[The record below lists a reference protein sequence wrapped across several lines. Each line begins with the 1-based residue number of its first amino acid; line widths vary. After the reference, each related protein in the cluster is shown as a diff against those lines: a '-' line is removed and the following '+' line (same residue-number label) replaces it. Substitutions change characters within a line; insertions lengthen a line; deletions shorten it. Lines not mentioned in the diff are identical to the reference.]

1 MTMKFLTKKNAIM
14 FFILLLV
21 VSILLKPRYLHNI
34 HSTLIG
40 RLLLVA
46 FIVVASM
53 NHILLGLLVG
63 LCVIIV
69 SNMYYIE
76 GMGNIGDDNSTDN
89 TSPGDKINVTTTPP
103 NSDTDANANTDKDK
117 DKNKEKDGTDRQTIE
132 STIQSKDSNNIQVSR
147 DMLRSGDDVA
157 PSEPTTEGF
166 CTGSCAVVH

>member
-1 MTMKFLTKKNAIM
+1 MKLLTKKNAIM

-76 GMGNIGDDNSTDN
+76 GMTTIGDDNSTDN
-89 TSPGDKINVTTTPP
+89 TSPGDKINITTTPP
-103 NSDTDANANTDKDK
+103 NTDADSNLDKEK

-157 PSEPTTEGF
+157 PSESTTEGF